1 MCCVG
6 TRVYSPPEWIA
17 ARHYDGERALVW
29 SLGVLLY
36 DMLLGNIP
44 FEHDPHIL
52 DADAFLPVVL
62 AKHLAQHRALSTL
75 LYSFLA
81 TTCPR
86 CPRLHLHLR
95 HRPPARRAA
104 YD

>member
-1 MCCVG
+1 M
-6 TRVYSPPEWIA
+6 YSPPEWIA

-52 DADAFLPVVL
+52 DADAFLPCVL
-62 AKHLAQHRALSTL
+62 SKHLAQHRALHPL
-75 LYSFLA
+75 LVPPLLSAFTFTFTFSA
-81 TTCPR
+81 RPDHS
-86 CPRLHLHLR
+86 LHS
-95 HRPPARRAA
+95 
-104 YD
+104 